1 MKTYRFKP
9 SILSLTVVLMLG
21 IGNVLLAGPNE
32 KNAKETN
39 GEYSFVEDIMNCLQ
53 PAKQL
58 DEILIYDQHQQLV
71 IRGSSDNM
79 IIKNYISR
87 SDLLTEVDNVQYY
100 RLSYEEGIETD
111 YRFASK

>member
-1 MKTYRFKP
+1 MKTYQFKS

-21 IGNVLLAGPNE
+21 TGNAVLAGPNE
-32 KNAKETN
+32 NNAKEMN
-39 GEYSFVEDIMNCLQ
+39 GEYSFVEDIMDYLQ
-53 PAKQL
+53 PTKQL

-71 IRGSSDNM
+71 ISGDSENL

-87 SDLLTEVDNVQYY
+87 SDLLTEIDNVQYY
-100 RLSYEEGIETD
+100 RLSYEKGIETG